1 MSTTINPEITSLRER
16 IEAQSREIAELRGN
30 IQQLDKIVSATTR
43 QSIWQLIVLVVS
55 LCGAIVG
62 GLAYQTT
69 MIDKRIEQIEKR
81 IELSDKN
88 FAARIE
94 SSEKNLAARIESSEK
109 NLAARFEDLKQEVRA
124 QRK

>member
-1 MSTTINPEITSLRER
+1 MSTAISPEFVALREKV
-16 IEAQSREIAELRGN
+16 EAQSIEIAELRGN
-30 IQQLDKIVSATTR
+30 VRQLDRIVGATTR

-81 IELSDKN
+81 IELS
-88 FAARIE
+88 
-94 SSEKNLAARIESSEK
+94 EKNITD
-109 NLAARFEDLKQEVRA
+109 RFNDLKEEIRA

>member
-55 LCGAIVG
+55 LCSAVVG

-69 MIDKRIEQIEKR
+69 MIDKRMEQIEKR
-81 IELSDKN
+81 IELTERN
-88 FAARIE
+88 LNVRIDAV
-94 SSEKNLAARIESSEK
+94 EKNLAT
-109 NLAARFEDLKQEVRA
+109 RFEDLKQEVRA